1 MMLSPGTSASERRAV
16 RWMNSTGDLS
26 GARRPSGSRRDWPA
40 LMMRVAYATYVVLAV
55 FVLLT
60 IAVSLAGRRV
70 PAVPRID
77 LIVLVH
83 FADVRHRHLHRR

>member
-1 MMLSPGTSASERRAV
+1 
-16 RWMNSTGDLS
+16 MNSTGGLS

-70 PAVPRID
+70 PAVPRAA
-77 LIVLVH
+77 LAVLLSAAGVGLWT
-83 FADVRHRHLHRR
+83 VYRRRTP